1 MGDILSIKN
10 LRAIVAIVLA
20 FSIAVPS
27 QAQVTMTGG
36 KGLLRLFDSETVYPG
51 LFYIN
56 PTYLAYAKKS
66 ESKDGEEVSFAEDHN
81 LNLGLTLGLSQ
92 SFEIVAQL
100 VPYQDDQKHI
110 WGPNGDTRIG
120 IKYHMPGKKG
130 LLQFGLLGFATFPTA
145 PEHNVR
151 FEPFSVDK
159 NSWGL
164 VGITTL
170 DFKAASANMP
180 LKILINVGYR
190 DLDWQDR
197 FFHDKKDQLIG
208 GFGLKFPIRSSVL
221 YSEFSGEVF
230 INNSDQV
237 AFSQN
242 SLRFTQ
248 GIRFL
253 GPWHLIVDI
262 AGDFELGD
270 RAPSDALLASNPFLK
285 DYADWKFVVGASY
298 QMTLF
303 RYLTAEE
310 KLARRQRQEEQNKLD
325 SIRQKREKAAK
336 ELEEMKKNLDKDRQK
351 EP

>member
-1 MGDILSIKN
+1 MSG
-10 LRAIVAIVLA
+10 A
-20 FSIAVPS
+20 
-27 QAQVTMTGG
+27 
-36 KGLLRLFDSETVYPG
+36 KGLLRLFDSESVYPG

-56 PTYLAYAKKS
+56 PSYLAYAKKS
-66 ESKDGEEVSFAEDHN
+66 EGKNGEEIGFAEDHT
-81 LNLGLTLGLSQ
+81 LNVGFTLGLSQ
-92 SFEIVAQL
+92 SFELLAQV
-100 VPYQDDQKHI
+100 VPYQDDQHHI
-110 WGPNGDTRIG
+110 WGPIGDTKVG
-120 IKYHMPGKKG
+120 IKYHLPRKKG
-130 LLQFGLLGFATFPTA
+130 LLQLGLLGFATFPTA
-145 PEHNVR
+145 PSHNVR

-170 DFKAASANMP
+170 DFKAAAANIP
-180 LKILINVGYR
+180 LKIFINVGYR

-197 FFHDKKDQLIG
+197 FFQDKKDQLIG
-208 GFGLKFPIRSSVL
+208 GFGLKFPIRSSVV

-248 GIRFL
+248 GFRFL

-262 AGDFELGD
+262 AGDLELGD
-270 RAPSDALLASNPFLK
+270 RAPSDALLAGNPFLK
-285 DYADWKFVVGASY
+285 DYADWKVIVGATY

-310 KLARRQRQEEQNKLD
+310 KLARRQRQEEQKKLD
-325 SIRQKREKAAK
+325 AIREKREKAAK
-336 ELEEMKKNLDKDRQK
+336 ELEEMKRNLDKERQK

>member
-1 MGDILSIKN
+1 MNIKN
-10 LRAIVAIVLA
+10 LHVIVAILL
-20 FSIAVPS
+20 IIPAVFPCH
-27 QAQVTMTGG
+27 AQVTMNGS
-36 KGLLRLFDSETVYPG
+36 KGLLRIFDSETVYPG
-51 LFYIN
+51 LLYIN
-56 PTYLAYAKKS
+56 PSYLTYAKKS
-66 ESKDGEEVSFAEDHN
+66 EGKDGEEIGFAEDHT
-81 LNLGLTLGLSQ
+81 LSVGLTLGLSQ
-92 SFEIVAQL
+92 SFEILAQV

-110 WGPNGDTRIG
+110 WGPPGDCKVG
-120 IKYHMPGKKG
+120 IKYHVPRKKG

-145 PEHNVR
+145 PAHNVR

-159 NSWGL
+159 SGWGL
-164 VGITTL
+164 IGVTTL
-170 DFKAASANMP
+170 DFKAATANIP

-197 FFHDKKDQLIG
+197 FFQDKKDQLIG

-221 YSEFSGEVF
+221 YSEFSGEIF
-230 INNSDQV
+230 INNSEQV
-237 AFSQN
+237 AFNQN

-248 GIRFL
+248 GVRFL

-262 AGDFELGD
+262 AGDIELGD
-270 RAPSDALLASNPFLK
+270 RAPSDAMLASNPFLK
-285 DYADWKFVVGASY
+285 DYADWKVIVGATY

-303 RYLTAEE
+303 RYMTAEE